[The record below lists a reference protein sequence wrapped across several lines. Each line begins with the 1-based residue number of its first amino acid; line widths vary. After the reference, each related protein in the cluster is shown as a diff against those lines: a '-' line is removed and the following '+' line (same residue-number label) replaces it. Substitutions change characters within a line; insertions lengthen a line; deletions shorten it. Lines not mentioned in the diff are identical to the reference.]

1 MRGPN
6 PTPHTAL
13 LPEGAVRVLNQMP
26 PSPPADH
33 LRRLSRTPRPPASIR
48 THPTTTHTPR
58 RRAHRAAQSRAQS
71 RLARRAR
78 RAAQSRTQSRAEPRA
93 KSRRAAPTAVP
104 APPRVALALEGVQ
117 PRPPLEASRP
127 LRVALRAQRFDS
139 GIHNSI
145 QYSSMNSGLS
155 WYSYL

>member
-1 MRGPN
+1 MRSSATIRAVCVITGNRSIEGRYSPL
-6 PTPHTAL
+6 TVSL
-13 LPEGAVRVLNQMP
+13 SLPPPRVQSVCSIKCPLP
-26 PSPPADH
+26 PPADH

-127 LRVALRAQRFDS
+127 LRVAPRAEV
-139 GIHNSI
+139 
-145 QYSSMNSGLS
+145 
-155 WYSYL
+155 